1 MKQRELV
8 RLLLQKAVQDET
20 VVARLLA
27 DTGIDDEI
35 IGFHAQQAVEKAL
48 KAWLAYLGIDYPKI
62 HNLETFMGLLNVHGH
77 SFPDDLAEVNKL
89 TPFATVFR
97 YEALPLTA
105 PLDRADVLRLV
116 QRIIAFVNLQVGEHA
131 EGQRGKNEKPA

>member
-116 QRIIAFVNLQVGEHA
+116 QRIIAFVNLQVGEYA

>member
-131 EGQRGKNEKPA
+131 ERQRGKNEKPA

>member
-1 MKQRELV
+1 MKQRELI
-8 RLLLQKAVQDET
+8 RLLLQKAVQNET

>member
-8 RLLLQKAVQDET
+8 RLLLQKAVQNET